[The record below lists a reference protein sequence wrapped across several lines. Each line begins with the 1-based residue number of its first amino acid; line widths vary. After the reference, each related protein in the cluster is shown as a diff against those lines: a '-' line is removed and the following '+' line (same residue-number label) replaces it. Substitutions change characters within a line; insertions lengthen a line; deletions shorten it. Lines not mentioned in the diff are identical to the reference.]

1 MRITKESIEEVSS
14 RVDIVHLIG
23 EYVNLQQRGSDWWG
37 LCPFHTEKTPS
48 FSVSP
53 SKRFYHCF
61 GCGSSGSAFDFV
73 MEMEKVSFVESVET
87 LAKRCGVILRYEGGV
102 ATPSEDSSSKLKGE
116 YKNLYTRVAN
126 TFHYMLTKTRA
137 GKFALDYALSRGL
150 SMQTIEKFA
159 IGYSPRDR
167 GWLKKF
173 LLKKNYSDEFLMNSG
188 LFSKKYPDMAFFSDR
203 LMFPIFDKQGTVVA
217 FGGRFLRGD
226 ADKSPKYLNSG
237 DLIHYKKG
245 ETLYAFNFARSAIR
259 EKKAVLFCE
268 GYMDCIAYHQCGVNW
283 AVAPLGTSLTE
294 EQIKLVKHFVQE
306 IHLSFDT
313 DDAGKRACK
322 RAILMCRKN
331 GLTCKVVRL
340 AGGKDP
346 AEIML
351 KFGPEVLTKTSENTI
366 FDYDYLLSALLEV
379 YPRDAPEGK
388 SKACLDYFEFI
399 DCLQSDV
406 QKDACLDRLCQ
417 AYGIQKE
424 AVRKDYSNRRW
435 NARFGVGAQSR
446 VQKEAVIATK
456 ATKKTAEL
464 QAIMTLA
471 CCDQTYFQ
479 KLRGIVSIE
488 NLNEESSKYV
498 YRAMEQSLESG
509 TFETA
514 GVFALIEDDA
524 TRRLAISFCGEN
536 GEISDKAAQD
546 SVRYLELRALKN
558 EKRLLVEKSGSLD
571 GEALEEVKKRIMGI
585 DFKVKELKTEA
596 D

>member
-14 RVDIVHLIG
+14 SVDIVNLIG
-23 EYVNLQQRGSDWWG
+23 EYVNLQRRGSDWWG

-53 SKRFYHCF
+53 SKHFYHCF
-61 GCGSSGSAFDFV
+61 GCGSSGSVFDFV
-73 MEMEKVSFVESVET
+73 MEMEKVSFAESVET
-87 LAKRCGVILRYEGGV
+87 LAKRCGVTLQYEGTGD
-102 ATPSEDSSSKLKGE
+102 SQQEDSSAKLKGE
-116 YKNLYTRVAN
+116 YKNLYTRVAG

-150 SMQTIEKFA
+150 SMETIEQFKL
-159 IGYSPRDR
+159 GYSPRDR
-167 GWLKKF
+167 GWLKSF
-173 LLKKNYSDEFLMNSG
+173 LLKKNYSEEFLQGSG
-188 LFSKKYPDMAFFSDR
+188 LFSRNYPDMAFFSDR
-203 LMFPIFDKQGTVVA
+203 LMFPIFDKQGEVVA

-237 DLIHYKKG
+237 ELIHYKKG
-245 ETLYAFNFARSAIR
+245 ETLYAFNFAKGAIR

-306 IHLSFDT
+306 IHLSFDS
-313 DDAGKRACK
+313 DDAGKKAAR

-331 GLTCKVVRL
+331 GLTCKLVRL
-340 AGGKDP
+340 EGGKDP
-346 AEIML
+346 AEIMV
-351 KFGPEVLTKTSENTI
+351 KFGSEVLTKAAKNTI

-424 AVRKDYSNRRW
+424 AARKDYANRGW
-435 NARFGVGAQSR
+435 NARFRVGEQNR
-446 VQKEAVIATK
+446 VQKEAVAK
-456 ATKKTAEL
+456 VKKTAEL
-464 QAIMTLA
+464 QAIMTLV
-471 CCDQTYFQ
+471 CCDQAYFQ
-479 KLRGIVSIE
+479 KLRETVSIE
-488 NLNEESSKYV
+488 DLNEESSKRV
-498 YRAMEQSLESG
+498 YRAMEECLESASFG
-509 TFETA
+509 TA
-514 GVFALIEDDA
+514 AVFALIDDDA
-524 TRRLAISFCGEN
+524 TRRMAVSFCSEN

-571 GEALEEVKKRIMGI
+571 GVALEEVKKSIMGI